1 MFSKSTY
8 CQWGSLRVSKP
19 KRIKLCGEMQ
29 VSFNSGG
36 RAAAGAEGSSASP
49 ALRCLCRLLRRETR
63 ETGRAGGWEG
73 SAEAVEEEL
82 FVVAA
87 DCSVVGEDLRNSLI
101 F

>member
-19 KRIKLCGEMQ
+19 TRIKLCGEMQ
-29 VSFNSGG
+29 VSFNSG
-36 RAAAGAEGSSASP
+36 AERLVGLVGLACD
-49 ALRCLCRLLRRETR
+49 AVVCRLLRRETR

-82 FVVAA
+82 FVIAA